1 MASNYLHVYKTM
13 RMDYTSIYETSPHE
27 LRFMVMHCLSCTV
40 CIYHRSTVHYDLKCQ
55 SAEFCWFCKDCCDNC
70 MKTAGVGLTAKST
83 DSSTQMRFCSNEC
96 SVLSPNVHV
105 TPSIDFWDITQ
116 NPPAPSSRTC
126 ALFDNHQELLYI
138 ISECTMK
145 QGYHS
150 FDITLCRGNGSEPFV
165 ADKVYA
171 VCYCRQPT
179 TQLFFEFFMTE
190 DLQVQE
196 MIILSGNLAKHQQFE
211 ISANS
216 VLHMIIKQA
225 LLHKGIC
232 NISTL
237 LKVYGKKGKTAAH

>member
-1 MASNYLHVYKTM
+1 
-13 RMDYTSIYETSPHE
+13 
-27 LRFMVMHCLSCTV
+27 MVMHCLSCTV
-40 CIYHRSTVHYDLKCQ
+40 CIYRRSTVHYDLKCQ
-55 SAEFCWFCKDCCDNC
+55 SAKFCWFCKDCCDNC
-70 MKTAGVGLTAKST
+70 MKTAGIGLTAKST
-83 DSSTQMRFCSNEC
+83 DSSAQMRFCSNEC

-150 FDITLCRGNGSEPFV
+150 FDITLCRGNGPEPFV

-179 TQLFFEFFMTE
+179 TQLFFEFFLTD
-190 DLQVQE
+190 DLQIQE
-196 MIILSGNLAKHQQFE
+196 MIILSGNLTKHQVFE

-216 VLHMIIKQA
+216 VLHMIVKQA

-237 LKVYGKKGKTAAH
+237 LKVYGEKGKSAAH